1 VAALVPG
8 VRVMPQPD
16 GDLGDRMRGV
26 MEAAFATGATRVA
39 LIGSDLPDISAAH
52 ISSAFA
58 MLDADPSALVL
69 GPAHDGGYYLLAAS
83 RVPPVFSGIAWGSA
97 DVLEQTRTRATGSG
111 WAVKLLPALGDVDDV
126 ADLRR
131 VRATCPQSRT
141 AVWARDN
148 RVP

>member
-1 VAALVPG
+1 VAALVPDA
-8 VRVMPQPD
+8 RVMPQPD

-26 MEAAFATGATRVA
+26 MEAVFATGAPRVA
-39 LIGSDLPDISAAH
+39 LIGSDLPEMSAAH

-58 MLDADPSALVL
+58 TLDADPSALVL

-97 DVLEQTRTRATGSG
+97 DVRDQTQVKATESG

-131 VRATCPQSRT
+131 VRDTCPRSRT
-141 AVWARDN
+141 AAWAREWI
-148 RVP
+148 